1 MKRVLCT
8 AGVLVLS
15 AGLAACGS
23 TSKSVAHP
31 AAAGSVRA
39 VSGTEVIRAQIT
51 GAKAAKD
58 IGSNSNAPLVFPVV
72 TFTGPVATHVRP
84 FRLGSGNSKG
94 SAFRTPAGVLY
105 LTHSKGTSQKNPA
118 VTRQSGRVCYFR
130 QVASQGTWT
139 AVPAKSTGKFAGAS
153 GKGTFTLTIL
163 AAADLLPGKTKC
175 TSGNTGNPLAKGAS
189 IVFDASGPLTV
200 K

>member
-1 MKRVLCT
+1 MKRILCT
-8 AGVLVLS
+8 AGVLALT

-58 IGSNSNAPLVFPVV
+58 IGSNSNAPLVFPAVA
-72 TFTGPVATHVRP
+72 FTGPVVTHVRP

-105 LTHSKGTSQKNPA
+105 LTHSKGQKNPA

-130 QVASQGTWT
+130 QVRSEGTWT

-153 GKGTFTLTIL
+153 GHGTFTLTIL

-175 TSGNTGNPLAKGAS
+175 TTGNTGNPLAKGAS
-189 IVFDASGPLTV
+189 IVFEASGPLTV

>member
-1 MKRVLCT
+1 MKRILCT

-23 TSKSVAHP
+23 STKSVAHS
-31 AAAGSVRA
+31 AAVGSVRA

-58 IGSNSNAPLVFPVV
+58 IGSNSNAPLVFPAAA
-72 TFTGPVATHVRP
+72 FTGPVVTHVRP
-84 FRLGSGNSKG
+84 FKLGNGKG

-118 VTRQSGRVCYFR
+118 VTGQSGRVCYFR
-130 QVASQGTWT
+130 QVASEGTWT
-139 AVPAKSTGKFAGAS
+139 AVPGKSTGKFAGAS
-153 GKGTFTLTIL
+153 GHGTFTLTII

-175 TSGNTGNPLAKGAS
+175 TTGNTGNPLAKGAS
-189 IVFDASGPLTV
+189 IVFEASGPLTV